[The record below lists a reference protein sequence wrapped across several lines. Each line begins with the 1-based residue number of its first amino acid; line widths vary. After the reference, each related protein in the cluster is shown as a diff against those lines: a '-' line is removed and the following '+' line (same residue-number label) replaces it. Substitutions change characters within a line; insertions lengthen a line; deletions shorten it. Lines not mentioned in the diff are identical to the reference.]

1 MPATAPSL
9 LHDFQKLDLEDERRT
24 GLDRGRPAL
33 IAVRQVGGAHEPT
46 LAADLH
52 HGQALAPAFDDAAQA
67 ERQRFAA
74 LDGAADHRAVDE
86 LPLVVDLHLV
96 GRRRRGAVA
105 RFQRRDDQPRGRL
118 DRTLLGGDLVEKRL
132 RRLLLGD
139 GRCRGAR
146 RRELLDLRP
155 PGLEVGFRLRLE
167 DAVGEAGLDDFE
179 ISLGQIE
186 AGEVPGDH
194 EAEGVEGL
202 LLVGLE
208 LGPRRSRASG
218 QDEGERDRRRPLDG
232 RRAVRA
238 HDPAR
243 RTLRVGEHAPGRR
256 DRRARARVLH
266 DRPPLA
272 RKGQGPARVAPLDGP
287 LLRAPPRDLRRAAR
301 AARRPRRRAPDPRVL
316 PPRPR
321 AARRRGSSRGPGDDL
336 MLKPEDILR
345 AIAAARGDAI
355 CVPTMT
361 TAPAWR
367 TLAPDDLSVTCVG
380 FMGGASSLGLG
391 LALARPDRRVI
402 VFDGDGSLLM
412 QLGSLATIAGAQA
425 RNLTHLVFKNGVY
438 HTSGAQGI
446 PGGLTVDFVL
456 MAKGAGYRNAYAIRE
471 PAEFKRR
478 LPAMLTEEGPV
489 LVELHTGLAEK
500 TPMTDRGG
508 LPFHR
513 QAEALRTNLLRP
525 RA

>member
-9 LHDFQKLDLEDERRT
+9 LHDFQKLDLEDERRA

-52 HGQALAPAFDDAAQA
+52 HGQALAPALDDAAQA
-67 ERQRFAA
+67 ERQRLAA
-74 LDGAADHRAVDE
+74 LDGAVEHRAVDE

-118 DRTLLGGDLVEKRL
+118 DRALPGGGLVEKRL

-139 GRCRGAR
+139 GRRRGAR
-146 RRELLDLRP
+146 RRELLDLRA

-194 EAEGVEGL
+194 EPEGVKGL

-208 LGPRRSRASG
+208 LGPRRSRSSG
-218 QDEGERDRRRPLDG
+218 QGEDERDRCGDGSQHEASFLSSVSGTIGRSSHGRHHAGLHSRVAHHRHAQGHVQGGAGLARRRG
-232 RRAVRA
+232 RRA
-238 HDPAR
+238 
-243 RTLRVGEHAPGRR
+243 
-256 DRRARARVLH
+256 
-266 DRPPLA
+266 
-272 RKGQGPARVAPLDGP
+272 
-287 LLRAPPRDLRRAAR
+287 APPCA
-301 AARRPRRRAPDPRVL
+301 PRPDPRVL

-513 QAEALRTNLLRP
+513 QAEALRTKLLRP